1 MAVPSPLSKKLR
13 EALGAEAAEDLV
25 TRLDEARFQRDE
37 FRASVRADFAEF
49 RQEILAAIHDSEIR
63 MVERI
68 HKVQL
73 DLGETLGA
81 QLQALD
87 RRIGDVKADLMKWS
101 FAFWIGAVAAIAALA
116 GVLR

>member
-1 MAVPSPLSKKLR
+1 MVVPSPLSKKLR
-13 EALGAEAAEDLV
+13 EDMGAEAAEDVV

-37 FRASVRADFAEF
+37 FRAPVRADFAGF

-81 QLQALD
+81 QFLALD

>member
-1 MAVPSPLSKKLR
+1 VAVPSPLSKKLR

-37 FRASVRADFAEF
+37 FRASIRADFGEF
-49 RQEILAAIHDSEIR
+49 RQEVLAAIHDSEMR
-63 MVERI
+63 MLERI

-101 FAFWIGAVAAIAALA
+101 FAYWIGAIAAIAALA